1 MEIAASVIVGDL
13 ESSRKAWEQALSL
26 SSTDT
31 VFLTPWWQEIW
42 WRRFGGNAQP
52 YVLTIREGGALL
64 GVAPMLRAG
73 HDLFLMGEPDLFDY
87 QDVLPVR
94 GREEPFYRALW
105 EFLCKQEWATLSLRS
120 VQQASETLRYL
131 PALCKTAGCSVQTEV
146 DGTVPAASLPA
157 TWDAYVEG
165 LEKKER
171 HELRRKLRRLE
182 AAGDVRQRT
191 YADPQELL
199 NCMEDFFRLMRLSR
213 EDKERF
219 LTPERERFFVD
230 LAAGLAARGQYRLSF
245 LELSGTRVAGCITFD
260 YGDAY
265 LLYNSGY
272 DPAYASLSV
281 GLLNKALCI
290 KEAIEAGKHT
300 FDFLKGP
307 ERYKYDL
314 GGKERLVYRMT
325 VRR

>member
-1 MEIAASVIVGDL
+1 MIVGDL
-13 ESSRKAWEQALSL
+13 ESSRKAWEQALAF
-26 SSTDT
+26 SSSDT
-31 VFLTPWWQEIW
+31 VFLAPWWQEIW
-42 WRRFGGNAQP
+42 WRRFGGHALP
-52 YVLTIREGGALL
+52 LILTIREGDTLL

-73 HDLFLMGEPDLFDY
+73 RDLFLMGDPDLFDY

-94 GREEPFYRALW
+94 GHEEPFYQALW
-105 EFLCKQEWATLSLRS
+105 EFLCGQEWETLSLRS
-120 VQQASETLRYL
+120 VQQASETLRCL
-131 PALCKTAGCSVQTEV
+131 PVLCEATGCSVQAEV
-146 DGTVPAASLPA
+146 DGTVPAVSLPA
-157 TWDAYVEG
+157 TWDAYVDG
-165 LEKKER
+165 LEKKDR
-171 HELRRKLRRLE
+171 HELQRKLRRLE
-182 AAGDVRQRT
+182 AAGEVRQQT
-191 YADPQELL
+191 YSDPQSLSG
-199 NCMEDFFRLMRLSR
+199 CMADFFRLMRMSR

-219 LTPERERFFVD
+219 LTPEREGFFMD
-230 LAAGLAARGQYRLSF
+230 LATGLAPRGQFRLSF
-245 LELSGTRVAGCITFD
+245 LELNGTRVAGCITFD

-272 DPAYASLSV
+272 DPAYAALSV

-314 GGKERLVYRMT
+314 GGKERSVYRLT